1 MNDDL
6 IKIRQNI
13 SKILKDT
20 VESNSINT
28 NINDGI
34 EFSGLFVNSI
44 TFVMLILNIE
54 DEYEIEFDDDDL
66 DINKYHSLD
75 DLAEYIYTKVNEQ

>member
-13 SKILKDT
+13 SRILNDT
-20 VESNSINT
+20 VKSNSINT
-28 NINDGI
+28 DINDGI
-34 EFSGLFVNSI
+34 EFSGFSENSI

-75 DLAEYIYTKVNEQ
+75 DLAEYVYVKVNE

>member
-13 SKILKDT
+13 SRILNDT
-20 VESNSINT
+20 VKSNSINT
-28 NINDGI
+28 DINDGI
-34 EFSGLFVNSI
+34 EFSGFSVNSI

-75 DLAEYIYTKVNEQ
+75 DLAEYVYVKANE